1 MTTTRWEWR
10 TFGPGFGRAE
20 AAFASLTPTAV
31 QESDE
36 VYLLG
41 PGKDVVKV
49 RADLMDIKTLR
60 EVDEHGFERWEPV
73 LKAGFPMSAV
83 DTRRV
88 DEALG
93 IGGAILG
100 RDRYTLDQFLDE
112 VAAPTGVVRAVP
124 VHKRRVRYTI
134 EGCSSEFTDVVA
146 DGRPTRTIAI
156 ESEGADVVAAAVRS
170 VGLEGYANMNYPRG
184 LAELL
189 DDRHPRYAVIDVGTN
204 SVKFH
209 VAELDAEGRWHAVID
224 RAEVTRLGEGLEQT
238 GEIGAGPMARTA
250 AAIGGMADEA
260 RKNGARAIAVV
271 GTAGLRAATN
281 RDAVVAA
288 IVERTGL
295 RIEVISGEEEARLA
309 FLATTNRLGLGEGP
323 VVVFDTGG
331 GSTQL
336 TFAHGAAVDERFS
349 LPLGA
354 VRITEQFEL
363 DRAVTPEVVR
373 DARAAIA
380 AEFASLDGRPRPDS
394 LVAMGGAVTN
404 LSAVMQSLAAYDS
417 DAVDGS
423 VLDRSEIER
432 QIELYRSRSADERRG
447 IVGLQPARAE
457 VILAGACIV
466 QTVME
471 KLGHESLTVSD
482 SGLRHGLLVERFG

>member
-1 MTTTRWEWR
+1 MTTRWEWR

-20 AAFASLTPTAV
+20 TAFATLTSTAV

-41 PGKDVVKV
+41 PGPDVVKV

-73 LKAGFPMSAV
+73 LKAAFPMSA
-83 DTRRV
+83 DDARRV

-93 IGGAILG
+93 IGGATLD
-100 RDRYTLDQFLDE
+100 RDAYTLDQFLGE
-112 VAAPTGVVRAVP
+112 VATPTGAVRAVP

-156 ESEGADVVAAAVRS
+156 ESEDADAVASAVRS
-170 VGLEGYANMNYPRG
+170 VGLEGYVNTNYPRG
-184 LAELL
+184 LAALL
-189 DDRHPRYAVIDVGTN
+189 DGTPPRYAVIDVGTN

-209 VAELDAEGRWHAVID
+209 VGERDAEGRWHAVVD
-224 RAEVTRLGEGLEQT
+224 RAEVTRLGEGIEQT
-238 GEIGAGPMARTA
+238 GEIGAEPLARTVE
-250 AAIGGMADEA
+250 AILGMVEEA
-260 RKNGARAIAVV
+260 RRNGALAIVAV
-271 GTAGLRAATN
+271 GTAGLRAAAN
-281 RDAVVAA
+281 RDKVVAA
-288 IVERTGL
+288 ILDRAGV

-309 FLATTNRLGLGEGP
+309 FLATKSRLGLGDGK
-323 VVVFDTGG
+323 VIVFDTGG

-336 TFAHGAAVDERFS
+336 TFAHGASVDERFS
-349 LPLGA
+349 LPVGA
-354 VRITEQFEL
+354 VRFTEQFGL
-363 DRAVTPEVVR
+363 DKAVSAEVVH
-373 DARAAIA
+373 DARTAIA
-380 AEFASLDGRPRPDS
+380 AEFGRLDDAPRPDS
-394 LVAMGGAVTN
+394 LIAMGGAVTN
-404 LSAVMQSLAAYDS
+404 LSAVMQSLAAYDN

-432 QIELYRSRSADERRG
+432 QIELYRTRDADERRA

-457 VILAGACIV
+457 VILAGACV
-466 QTVME
+466 VLTVME
-471 KLGHESLTVSD
+471 KVGHESLTVSD